1 MWHLPSPIGPT
12 KCSRCDGAS
21 VCLFN
26 GRNESYVEVSIWDV
40 SRGFFRGDLS
50 YFIGCSLWSN
60 VSKAIINRQYVGL
73 CWWFVAPIHCIF
85 GVVYNC
91 FTFKSQQQW
100 DVGWDV
106 HCKKKWNFKITNQSC
121 PSLDRYMR
129 FRSSTHQRGTNTCKT
144 SWYTPVL
151 LICFYGGLAFTGDIL
166 TIVETPYL
174 YKPDKLGVLD
184 LADRLVFGF
193 VRPFFGSMPA
203 RNPSKWKL
211 HPIIQFLLNPIKS
224 K

>member
-100 DVGWDV
+100 DVDSG
-106 HCKKKWNFKITNQSC
+106 HPRINEEPT
-121 PSLDRYMR
+121 PA
-129 FRSSTHQRGTNTCKT
+129 RS
-144 SWYTPVL
+144 SWYTSVL